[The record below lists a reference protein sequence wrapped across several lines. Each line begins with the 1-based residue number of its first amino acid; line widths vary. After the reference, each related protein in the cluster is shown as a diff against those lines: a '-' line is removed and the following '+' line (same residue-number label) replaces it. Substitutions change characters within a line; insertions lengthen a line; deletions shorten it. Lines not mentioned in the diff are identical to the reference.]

1 MKDKTLICSRINL
14 VVFPLVILYKI
25 IGYKVFFL
33 ELQGFLKK
41 IQNEKILKILNFIQL
56 SYDDYLITN
65 PEFYIDLYVNS
76 VSKEYQSLLQ
86 KIRVV
91 QELNKVLD
99 SSGDNLNSLSIVATS
114 FFNSLAIETSE
125 VILFTKAL
133 KKVNGETPKILCKK
147 NYISSRIIEIS
158 EAKVKNIEPAVFFYL
173 ELFTKFLIKI
183 FSYFLAYIYGL
194 KTKEENCNSSSIYSF
209 EVGEELLGD
218 YQVAYFPHNG
228 LFYDSFYKKDQY
240 YSDDKFSDLH
250 PSKVLHFFNKDDAET
265 IQKTRDY
272 YESQGLNYSFFD
284 SIKVSKKDIFYFSIK
299 TGIKVFLKKFPKGT
313 DLFFK
318 LCVHL
323 AVVNTYIE
331 KKKISK
337 LKKLKL
343 VLYGY
348 DVLFSK
354 PISYAL
360 RTQNITTAASQE
372 RLFFP
377 WGESSLIVDHYFTI
391 GSSASREIQK
401 NIRYDVPNIYTVGS
415 PRVDNLNN
423 QFCLFADRNKFLGDC
438 HFLCV
443 VFDMHSEKDTA
454 INNRCYNNN
463 WKSNNKFYKTIIK
476 CAKSFPHVMFLIK
489 GKNNNFLDIEYFS
502 NTIQKINRMKNLNVF
517 NEFNTYS
524 PYYLGGICDFSIAI
538 HTSVADELLQIGK
551 PVLLLD
557 VAKKGLPNKFI
568 GYDENIHIKTHSEL
582 MNKINL
588 ILSGKFKPSVSE
600 NIFKFN
606 QVQIKNRISNKLQTI
621 LNKTNE
627 D

>member
-1 MKDKTLICSRINL
+1 MKDKTLICSRVNL
-14 VVFPLVILYKI
+14 VVFPLVLLYKL
-25 IGYKVFFL
+25 IGYQVFFL
-33 ELQGFLKK
+33 ELQGFFKK
-41 IQNEKILKILNFIQL
+41 IQNEKIFKILNLIQL
-56 SYDDYLITN
+56 SYDEYLIAN

-76 VSKEYQSLLQ
+76 VSKEYQSSLQ

-91 QELNKVLD
+91 QELNKELD

-125 VILFTKAL
+125 VILFAKAI
-133 KKVNGETPKILCKK
+133 KKGNGKSLKILCKK

-158 EAKVKNIEPAVFFYL
+158 KVKVKNIEPALFFYL
-173 ELFTKFLIKI
+173 EIFIKILIKF
-183 FSYFLAYIYGL
+183 FSYSLAYIYGL
-194 KTKEENCNSSSIYSF
+194 KTKEENCNSSSVYSF
-209 EVGEELLGD
+209 EVGDELLGD

-240 YSDDKFSDLH
+240 YSNDKFSDLH

-265 IQKTRDY
+265 VQKTRDY

-284 SIKVSKKDIFYFSIK
+284 NIKVSKKDIFYFSIK

-318 LCVHL
+318 LCIYFAIVS
-323 AVVNTYIE
+323 AFIA
-331 KKKISK
+331 KKKISR
-337 LKKLKL
+337 LKNLKL

-354 PISYAL
+354 TISYAL

-391 GSSASREIQK
+391 GPSSSRQIEK
-401 NIRYDVPNIYTVGS
+401 NIRYDVPNIYTIGS
-415 PRVDNLNN
+415 PRVDNLTN
-423 QFCLFADRNKFLGDC
+423 QFCLFADRNKFLGGC
-438 HFLCV
+438 LFLCV
-443 VFDMHSEKDTA
+443 VFDMHSEKDFA

-476 CAKSFPHVMFLIK
+476 CAKSFPQVMFLIK

-502 NTIQKINRMKNLNVF
+502 DTIQKINRMKNLKFF
-517 NEFNTYS
+517 NQFHTYS
-524 PYYLGGICDFSIAI
+524 PYYLGAICDFSIAI

-557 VAKKGLPNKFI
+557 AAKKGLPNKFI
-568 GYDENIHIKTHSEL
+568 GYDENIHIKTQSEL

-600 NIFKFN
+600 NVFKSN
-606 QVQIKNRISNKLQTI
+606 QVNIKNRISNKLQTI
-621 LNKTNE
+621 LDKTNE